1 MYQAHIVEIKELKP
15 HPNADRLQVAT
26 IFGLNVIVGLDVK
39 LGDIMVYFSEDG
51 RLNTEYC
58 RVNNL
63 LRIKDEQGNSIGGYL
78 EESKCKVGTIKLRG
92 ERSEGLLMP
101 LSSLATFTDISQLK
115 VGDTFTTL
123 NGTLICEKYIV
134 KKSVQ
139 PSQDKNVKGKKLK
152 VKDNYPLFQHHIDTI
167 QYAYNK
173 HEFKIGDDIIIT
185 LKCHGTSGI
194 CSHTIKETK
203 SIIPSFIYPLLKL
216 LHINPKS
223 KREWDYVS
231 SSRRVILR
239 KGFDGYYKDKFRE
252 KWHNFFIGKL
262 HKGESVFYEIV
273 GFTENNGSIMPIC
286 DNKKTKDKEFI
297 KRYGEK
303 TNFTYGCNEG
313 ENDIYLY
320 RMTMTNEDGFCI
332 EYPWDLVKLR
342 AEQMGVKTVPEIDRF
357 TFSTIEN
364 LDEKVALYSDGE
376 DLIDPRHIREGVVVR
391 VNNSTKFKVFKNKG
405 FSFKILENIIKLDDV
420 EDLEDNS

>member
-1 MYQAHIVEIKELKP
+1 MYQAFIVEIKELKP
-15 HPNADRLQVAT
+15 HPNADRLQVVT

-39 LGDIMVYFSEDG
+39 IGDIMVYFEEDG

-63 LRIKDEQGNSIGGYL
+63 LRKKDEQGNSIGGYL
-78 EESKCKVGTIKLRG
+78 EEGKCKVGTIKLRG

-101 LSSLATFTDISQLK
+101 LSSLATFTDINQLK

-139 PSQDKNVKGKKLK
+139 PSQDKNVKCKKLK
-152 VKDNYPLFQHHIDTI
+152 VKDNYPLFQHHIDTM

-173 HEFKIGDDIIIT
+173 HEFKVGDDIIIT
-185 LKCHGTSGI
+185 LKCHGCLGQTT
-194 CSHTIKETK
+194 HTIKETK
-203 SIIPSFIYPLLKL
+203 SIIPSFAYPLLKF

-223 KREWDYVS
+223 KREWDYIS

-273 GFTENNGSIMPIC
+273 GFTENNGSIMPSC

-313 ENDIYLY
+313 ENDICLY
-320 RMTMTNEDGFCI
+320 RMTMTNENGFCI

-357 TFSTIEN
+357 TFSTIEE
-364 LDEKVALYSDGE
+364 LDG
-376 DLIDPRHIREGVVVR
+376 
-391 VNNSTKFKVFKNKG
+391 
-405 FSFKILENIIKLDDV
+405 
-420 EDLEDNS
+420 

>member
-1 MYQAHIVEIKELKP
+1 MYFP
-15 HPNADRLQVAT
+15 
-26 IFGLNVIVGLDVK
+26 
-39 LGDIMVYFSEDG
+39 EDG

-63 LRIKDEQGNSIGGYL
+63 LKKKDENGKEVGGYL
-78 EESKCKVGTIKLRG
+78 EEGKCKVGTIKLRG

-101 LSSLATFTDISQLK
+101 LSSLSTFTDISQLK

-139 PSQDKNVKGKKLK
+139 PSQNKNLKGKKLK
-152 VKDNYPLFQHHIDTI
+152 VKDNYPLFQHHIDTA

-173 HEFKIGDDIIIT
+173 HEFKVGDDIIIT

-194 CSHTIKETK
+194 CSHTIKEIK
-203 SIIPSFIYPLLKL
+203 SIVPSFAYPLLKF

-223 KREWDYVS
+223 KREWNYVS
-231 SSRRVILR
+231 GSRRVILR
-239 KGFDGYYKDKFRE
+239 KGVDGYYKDKFRE
-252 KWHNFFIGKL
+252 KWHNFFTGKL

-273 GFTENNGSIMPIC
+273 GFTENNGSIMPSC

-303 TNFTYGCNEG
+303 TNFTYGCNES
-313 ENDIYLY
+313 ENDIYIY

-364 LDEKVALYSDGE
+364 LDEKVAVYSDGE

-405 FSFKILENIIKLDDV
+405 FSFKVLENIIKLDDI
-420 EDLEDNS
+420 EDLEDYS